1 MLDGLA
7 DFVALSWPLSDSG
20 KVSGINTVVIPA
32 PRPCC
37 RRRPCRGRG
46 GCGGGG
52 RGRRPGRGRP
62 RCRFSQMP
70 ARSRSGESEIK

>member
-7 DFVALSWPLSDSG
+7 DSVALSSPLSDSG
-20 KVSGINTVVIPA
+20 KVSGMNISA

-37 RRRPCRGRG
+37 RCRPCRGRG
-46 GCGGGG
+46 GGGGGGG
-52 RGRRPGRGRP
+52 RGRRPGRGRR

-70 ARSRSGESEIK
+70 ARSRSGESRIK